1 MSPISTLTI
10 SRRFIQTSDVD
21 SFNGN
26 PETSAAAAA
35 ARNPPLQAAPVFDSS
50 MAVTILVLL
59 TALFF
64 LAFFSIYIRR
74 FASDTAAA
82 VPPPQHRKCSGG
94 GLDTSAVDSL
104 PLVPYGGAAKH
115 RMIEECP
122 ICLGEFSETE
132 TVKMI
137 PYCRHVFHP
146 SCIDTWLASHVTC
159 PLCRSAELF
168 KATDE
173 ICLDVE
179 IGVRRACSCSDLPN
193 PTPFRRTA
201 SF

>member
-1 MSPISTLTI
+1 MSAISI

-26 PETSAAAAA
+26 PETS
-35 ARNPPLQAAPVFDSS
+35 RTPPLLQAAPVFDSS
-50 MAVTILVLL
+50 MALTILVLL

-74 FASDTAAA
+74 FATATATAA
-82 VPPPQHRKCSGG
+82 VPPHRKCGGG
-94 GLDTSAVDSL
+94 GLDSSAVDSL

-137 PYCRHVFHP
+137 PYCGHVFHP
-146 SCIDTWLASHVTC
+146 SCLDTWLAAHVTC

-168 KATDE
+168 RPNDE
-173 ICLDVE
+173 ICLDVSS
-179 IGVRRACSCSDLPN
+179 IGVTVRRASSCSHLAN
-193 PTPFRRTA
+193 PTSFRRTA

>member
-1 MSPISTLTI
+1 MSGISSLTM

-21 SFNGN
+21 SSFNGI
-26 PETSAAAAA
+26 PETS
-35 ARNPPLQAAPVFDSS
+35 RNPPLQPAPVFDSS
-50 MAVTILVLL
+50 MALTILVLL

-74 FASDTAAA
+74 FTSAAAAA
-82 VPPPQHRKCSGG
+82 VPRKCSGG

-104 PLVPYGGAAKH
+104 PLVPYGGGAKH

-137 PYCRHVFHP
+137 PYCGHVFHP
-146 SCIDTWLASHVTC
+146 TCIDTWLASHVTC

-168 KATDE
+168 KANDE
-173 ICLDVE
+173 ICLDVS
-179 IGVRRACSCSDLPN
+179 GPQVGLRRACSCSDDIAN
-193 PTPFRRTA
+193 PTALRRSAT
-201 SF
+201 F